1 MGLKC
6 YCAKRVVAIS
16 MLLYATSFC
25 CDSSSAQPK
34 NIEPKTEICYSTISK
49 PLYLDLFRPP
59 INTSPLPLIICIHG
73 GGWGAGTRAEM
84 FELAMGLTKCGFC
97 AACIDY
103 RLAPVN
109 RFPAAVVDVKTAL
122 NYLREHAKELNID
135 PRRIGVVGGSA
146 GGHLALLMAT
156 TSADIQQLRAAS
168 PTAPCPVKAVVS
180 ISGPTDLAAELP
192 KNSELVVENFLGK
205 KRAQADDLWKQAS
218 PINYVTRYAAP
229 MLVIQ
234 GDADEIVPYYQAV
247 SFVSACKKAG
257 ASAELITLHNRSHG
271 AGGDQKETAASVRA
285 LVEFLV
291 KNVK

>member
-1 MGLKC
+1 MGVKVF
-6 YCAKRVVAIS
+6 CAKSLVAIS
-16 MLLYATSFC
+16 MLVNATNFC

-34 NIEPKTEICYSTISK
+34 NIEPVKEICYSTIGK
-49 PLYLDLFRPP
+49 PLYLDLLRPP
-59 INTSPLPLIICIHG
+59 INAGPLPVIICIHG
-73 GGWGAGTRAEM
+73 GGWGAGSRHEM
-84 FELAMGLTKCGFC
+84 LELALGLTKCGFC

-103 RLAPVN
+103 RLAPAS

-122 NYLREHAKELNID
+122 NYLREHSSELNID

-156 TSADIQQLRAAS
+156 TSADIRQLRASS

-205 KRAQADDLWKQAS
+205 KRAEAYDLWKQAS

-234 GDADEIVPYYQAV
+234 GDADEIVPYNQAV

-271 AGGDQKETAASVRA
+271 AGGDPNESAASVRA
-285 LVEFLV
+285 LVEFLI